1 MPAFK
6 PGTAPSRSV
15 RALTPLVLLT
25 VVMLTAGCSMPRF
38 LGGDGGPGDAAKD
51 LVSGKKYPK
60 LLLEVDYPA
69 GAAPNE
75 EALATLVSTIR
86 EVTGKTDVRIERS
99 ASIPSEPGK
108 KYSYAEIRDLEK
120 AHRDFRTSGD
130 EAVLYVVYLAGGS
143 VDDSDGAQVLGAV
156 YSGTSVVMFKG
167 NIKAN
172 TGSGA
177 LNTKPREVY
186 VERAVLVHEFGHAAG
201 LVNLGAP
208 MVRPHE
214 DTAHG
219 ERGRGHSANKNSV
232 MYYTADTSELIAT
245 LLTGGSDIIYKF
257 DEDDKADLRALR
269 DS

>member
-1 MPAFK
+1 M
-6 PGTAPSRSV
+6 
-15 RALTPLVLLT
+15 RALTPLVILT
-25 VVMLTAGCSMPRF
+25 VMALTAGCTFPF
-38 LGGDGGPGDAAKD
+38 LGGDGGPGDAARD
-51 LVSGKKYPK
+51 LVSGKKYPR
-60 LLLEVDYPA
+60 LLLEIDHPV

-75 EALATLVSTIR
+75 DALNTLVNTIK
-86 EVTGKTDVRIERS
+86 EVTGKTDVQVSKS
-99 ASIPSEPGK
+99 ASIPSEPSK
-108 KYSYAEIRDLEK
+108 RYTYAEIRSLEK
-120 AHRDFRTSGD
+120 AHRDFHSSGD
-130 EAVLYVVYLAGGS
+130 RAVLYIVYVAGGS
-143 VDDSDGAQVLGAV
+143 EADTDSAQTLGAV
-156 YSGTSVVMFKG
+156 YAGTSVVMFKG

-177 LNTKPREVY
+177 LNTKPREVF

-232 MYYTADTSELIAT
+232 MYYTADTSELIST
-245 LLTGGSDIIYKF
+245 LLTGGSDIIYQF

>member
-1 MPAFK
+1 M
-6 PGTAPSRSV
+6 
-15 RALTPLVLLT
+15 RALTLGVLLT
-25 VVMLTAGCSMPRF
+25 VFALTAGCTFPF

-51 LVSGKKYPK
+51 LVSGKKYPR
-60 LLLEVDYPA
+60 LLLEIDHPA
-69 GAAPNE
+69 GSAPND
-75 EALATLVSTIR
+75 EAVATLVATIR
-86 EVTGKTDVRIERS
+86 EVTGKTDVQVTKS
-99 ASIPSEPGK
+99 ASLPSEPSK
-108 KYSYAEIRDLEK
+108 RYSYAEIRALEK
-120 AHRDFRTSGD
+120 EHRDFHSSGD
-130 EAVLYVVYLAGGS
+130 RAVLYVVYVAGGS
-143 VDDSDGAQVLGAV
+143 ADDSDSAQVLGAV
-156 YSGTSVVMFKG
+156 YAGTSIVMFKG

-177 LNTKPREVY
+177 LNTKPREVF

-219 ERGRGHSANKNSV
+219 ERGRGHSANRNSV
-232 MYYTADTSELIAT
+232 MYYTADTSEILAT
-245 LLTGGSDIIYKF
+245 LLTGGSDIIYRF